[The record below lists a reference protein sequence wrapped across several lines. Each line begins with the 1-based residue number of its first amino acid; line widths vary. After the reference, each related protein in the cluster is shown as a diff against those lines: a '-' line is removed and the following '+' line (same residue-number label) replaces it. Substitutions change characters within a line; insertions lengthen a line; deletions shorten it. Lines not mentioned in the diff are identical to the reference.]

1 MAGER
6 IADIVAGLPGRN
18 SIGDLFTALNERAA
32 DGDVHFV
39 ADLALA
45 AAEADTRATEPRVWQ
60 YASIVDHVVRLLG
73 TTPGRDSATLLLRL
87 AAARRGADPRRG
99 DRYLASLLTSGH
111 PPEELAAAF
120 TGPASDPPSGLGSG
134 LVPDELRACLVHELV
149 LRDVDVTR
157 APGVAAW
164 VTSPQWR
171 NHPLAR
177 LPLTRSAVE
186 AQADVPVHS
195 AGGLSVDM
203 AFGPSVHA
211 QRPNPAPTDTPPAAE
226 VTTPAVA
233 DAMAAAVANW
243 ADESNGCAEA
253 RVFDFARPLDAAAV
267 PAVLPALGL
276 ACLEG
281 VHDRVG
287 WAIAAQPP
295 AHAWRILFGA
305 AANGGAYNSGV
316 YGAYGRLAAWQ
327 SIAALAGC
335 PHDAPFDAIE
345 ARVRACT
352 WFVFDA
358 DTAWY
363 WQVAWDIGLAALSP
377 DGRRLAVLAASDTD

>member
-6 IADIVAGLPGRN
+6 IADIVAGLPGTDR
-18 SIGDLFTALNERAA
+18 IGDLLTALNERAS
-32 DGDVHFV
+32 DGDVRFV

-45 AAEADTRATEPRVWQ
+45 AAEADARATEPRVWQ
-60 YASIVDHVVRLLG
+60 YASTVDHVVRLLG
-73 TTPGRDSATLLLRL
+73 TTPGQDSVTLLLRL
-87 AAARRGADPRRG
+87 AAARRGGDPRRG
-99 DRYLASLLTSGH
+99 DRYLASLLASGH
-111 PPEELAAAF
+111 PPEDLAAVF
-120 TGPASDPPSGLGSG
+120 PDPPPDPTPGLGS
-134 LVPDELRACLVHELV
+134 VELRTCLVHELV

-157 APGVAAW
+157 TPGIAAW
-164 VTSPQWR
+164 LTSPQWR
-171 NHPLAR
+171 DHPLAR
-177 LPLTRSAVE
+177 LPLTRGEPE
-186 AQADVPVHS
+186 AQPDVPVHS
-195 AGGLSVDM
+195 VGGLSFEI
-203 AFGPSVHA
+203 AFGPSAHT
-211 QRPNPAPTDTPPAAE
+211 QRPPAAPADTPPATE

-233 DAMAAAVANW
+233 DAIAAAVANW
-243 ADESNGCAEA
+243 ADESNGGAEA
-253 RVFDFARPLDAAAV
+253 RVFAFARPLDTAAV

-281 VHDRVG
+281 VHDRAG

-335 PHDAPFDAIE
+335 PDDAPFDAIE
-345 ARVRACT
+345 TRAQACT

-377 DGRRLAVLAASDTD
+377 DGRRLAVLAASDTG